1 MHEACFDNKKKKEKG
16 WALEHSKGGKCC
28 GNGCVEVEQLTVG
41 AVRHHSRRKRFAIN
55 LKACLW
61 CSHFITCLLFMYFLL
76 TCSLFVCFFFSGIDI
91 FILFIPHSQCEF
103 MQCQICSAFICNTQH
118 INAKDD
124 LAFHF
129 HA

>member
-76 TCSLFVCFFFSGIDI
+76 TCSLFVCFFF
-91 FILFIPHSQCEF
+91 FF
-103 MQCQICSAFICNTQH
+103 
-118 INAKDD
+118 
-124 LAFHF
+124 LA
-129 HA
+129 